1 MDQPL
6 ANTDISTETTA
17 RHHALLNSQHFQE
30 ENLLAYGTGGHEG
43 LRKKVVLG
51 NRRVHVQAQLLRM
64 TGREN
69 QPSKCR
75 VAEYLN

>member
-6 ANTDISTETTA
+6 ANTDTSTETIA

-30 ENLLAYGTGGHEG
+30 QTLVVYGTVKHEE

-51 NRRVHVQAQLLRM
+51 HRRVHVQAQLLRM

-69 QPSKCR
+69 QLSKCR
-75 VAEYLN
+75 DTECRD